1 MLSALRKLL
10 GSVVPDDRANESAS
24 ASSAQQS
31 DVRLA
36 ACALL
41 VELAKVDGEFS
52 AVERARILEIL
63 QRHFGL
69 TESGAEELVVAALV
83 ESRKSVDDF
92 TFTRQV
98 LRDYDLGQRMLLAEL
113 MWQVVLADGTIDSNE
128 SYLMRKL
135 ANLLQLEP
143 AFLSEARRKTEQSL
157 ES

>member
-1 MLSALRKLL
+1 MPAALRILL
-10 GSVVPDDRANESAS
+10 GGTASPDNAGESAS
-24 ASSAQQS
+24 SLLQS

-41 VELAKVDGEFS
+41 VELAKVDGDFS
-52 AVERARILEIL
+52 ALEHQRILEIL
-63 QRHFGL
+63 QRRFGV
-69 TESGAEELVVAALV
+69 TVGGAEDLVAAAIR

-135 ANLLQLEP
+135 ANLLQLDP
-143 AFLSEARRKTEQSL
+143 AFLSEARRRTEQSL
-157 ES
+157 K